1 MLRLLA
7 QLGATLFIIVLAGVL
22 VFYTIWGY
30 FAWQWIQPAS
40 IRSFLLFMVVWIGLC
55 WLTSLF
61 LRLLFRVMQAY
72 FPKIFRYFQEQE
84 MEHRKT
90 PPE

>member
-7 QLGATLFIIVLAGVL
+7 QLGTTLFIIVLAGVL
-22 VFYTIWGY
+22 VFYAIWGY

-40 IRSFLLFMVVWIGLC
+40 IGSFLLFMVVWIGLC

-61 LRLLFRVMQAY
+61 LRLLFKVMQPH
-72 FPKIFRYFQEQE
+72 FPKIFRYFQEKDVE
-84 MEHRKT
+84 NRKNT
-90 PPE
+90 PE